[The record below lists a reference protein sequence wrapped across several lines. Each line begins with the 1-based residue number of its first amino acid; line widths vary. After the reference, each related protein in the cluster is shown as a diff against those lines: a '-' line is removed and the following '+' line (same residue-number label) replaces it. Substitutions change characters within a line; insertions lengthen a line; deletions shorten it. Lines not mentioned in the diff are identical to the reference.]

1 MDKIKIRK
9 GLDIRLAG
17 APSKQLE
24 RFEPTSCAITPTD
37 FIGVLPKLHVEE
49 GDDVKAGSVLFHDKN
64 NEQIVFTSPVS
75 GKVKSIVRGEK
86 RAILEVIVENDG
98 KNESIDFGASDT
110 FQETSLQQI
119 RNEIIDKMLR
129 SGVWPMLRQRP
140 FATIANPNDRP
151 KHIFVSMFDTSPLA
165 PDNDY
170 IIENQYDALNT
181 GINVL
186 SKLTDGNVFINVSA
200 NSTTCTDAMKSID
213 GHVNNVIVTEFSGPH
228 PAGDVGTQINAISP
242 INKGETLWY
251 CYPQDVIT
259 IGKLFL
265 TGKYDSTRIIAMTGS
280 GVKKPH
286 YYQTRIGADLTPILN
301 IDENARVISGNVLTG
316 TNITGDK
323 YLCFHDTQVTVI
335 PEGNEYRL
343 FGWLA
348 PNFKRYTSTNTMF
361 SSLFKK
367 KTYDF
372 DTNTNGD
379 TRPYIMTGQ
388 FERVFPF
395 DIYPMQL
402 IKACLAKDI
411 DEMEELGIYEV
422 DAEDFALCEVIDP
435 SKTPIQQI
443 IREGLEFI
451 RKETK

>member
-1 MDKIKIRK
+1 MDKIKIKK

-24 RFEPTSCAITPTD
+24 RFEPTSCAIKPTD

-49 GDDVKAGSVLFHDKN
+49 GDEVKAGSVLFHDKN
-64 NEQIVFTSPVS
+64 NENIVFTSPVS
-75 GKVKSIVRGEK
+75 GKVKAIVRGEK
-86 RAILEVIVENDG
+86 RAILEVVVESDG
-98 KNESIDFGASDT
+98 KNNAIDFSD
-110 FQETSLQQI
+110 
-119 RNEIIDKMLR
+119 IDNPIDRMLR

-140 FATIANPNDRP
+140 YATIANPNDRP
-151 KHIFVSMFDTSPLA
+151 KHIFVSTFDTAPLA
-165 PDNDY
+165 PDYNY
-170 IIENQYDALNT
+170 IIENQSEALIA

-186 SKLTDGNVFINVSA
+186 SKLTDGNVYVNVCRDARPCVS
-200 NSTTCTDAMKSID
+200 TDAK
-213 GHVNNVIVTEFSGPH
+213 NVVVTEFSGPH
-228 PAGDVGTQINAISP
+228 PAGNVGTQINAISP
-242 INKGETLWY
+242 INKGEIVWY

-280 GVKKPH
+280 AAKNPH
-286 YYQTRIGADLTPILN
+286 YYQTRIGADISTILH

-323 YLCFHDTQVTVI
+323 HLCFHDSQVTVI
-335 PEGNEYRL
+335 PEGNEYKL
-343 FGWLA
+343 FGWLR
-348 PNFKRYTSTNTMF
+348 PITKRFT
-361 SSLFKK
+361 
-367 KTYDF
+367 

-379 TRPYIMTGQ
+379 TRPYIMTGE
-388 FERVFPF
+388 FERIFPF

-402 IKACLAKDI
+402 IKACLIKDI
-411 DEMEELGIYEV
+411 DQMEELGIYEV

-451 RKETK
+451 RKETN

>member
-17 APSKQLE
+17 TPSKQLE
-24 RFEPTSCAITPTD
+24 RFEPTSCAIKPTD

-49 GDDVKAGSVLFHDKN
+49 GDPVKVGSVLFHDKN

-75 GKVKSIVRGEK
+75 GKVKAIVRGEK
-86 RAILEVIVENDG
+86 RAIQEVVVESDG
-98 KNESIDFGASDT
+98 KNESIDFGDVDDPI
-110 FQETSLQQI
+110 E
-119 RNEIIDKMLR
+119 KMLR
-129 SGVWPMLRQRP
+129 SGIWPMLRQRP

-151 KHIFVSMFDTSPLA
+151 KHIFISMFDTAPLA
-165 PDNDY
+165 PDNDF
-170 IIENQYDALNT
+170 IIENQYNALMA

-186 SKLTDGNVFINVSA
+186 AKLTDGNVYINVDA
-200 NSTTCTDAMKSID
+200 NSAKCRDAINRVCTGMD
-213 GHVNNVIVTEFSGPH
+213 NVVITEFSGPH
-228 PAGDVGTQINAISP
+228 PAGNVGTQINAISP
-242 INKGETLWY
+242 INKGETVWY
-251 CYPQDVIT
+251 CYPQDVVT

-265 TGKYDSTRIIAMTGS
+265 TGKYDSTRVIAMTGS
-280 GVKKPH
+280 AVNDPH
-286 YYQTRIGADLTPILN
+286 YYETRIGADIRPICKD
-301 IDENARVISGNVLTG
+301 ITRGVRVISGNVLTG
-316 TNITGDK
+316 TNITNDN

-335 PEGNEYRL
+335 PEGDEYRL

-367 KTYDF
+367 KTYNF

-402 IKACLAKDI
+402 IKACLVKDI

>member
-17 APSKQLE
+17 APSKQIE
-24 RFEPTSCAITPTD
+24 RFEPKFCAIRPTD
-37 FIGVLPKLHVEE
+37 FIGVVPKLHVEE
-49 GDDVKAGSVLFHDKN
+49 GDTVKVGSVLFHDKN
-64 NEQIVFTSPVS
+64 NERIVFTSPIS
-75 GKVKSIVRGEK
+75 GTVKAIVRGEK
-86 RAILEVIVENDG
+86 RAILKIMVENDG
-98 KNESIDFGASDT
+98 KNDAIDFSFVNDP
-110 FQETSLQQI
+110 
-119 RNEIIDKMLR
+119 IDKMLQ

-170 IIENQYDALNT
+170 IIENQYDAIAE

-186 SKLTDGNVFINVSA
+186 SRLTDGNVYINVNV
-200 NSTTCTDAMKSID
+200 NSTTCTDAINRISTGI
-213 GHVNNVIVTEFSGPH
+213 NNVVITQFEGPH
-228 PAGDVGTQINAISP
+228 PAGNVGTQINALSP
-242 INKGETLWY
+242 INKGETVWY

-265 TGKYDSTRIIAMTGS
+265 TGRYDSTRIIAMTGS
-280 GVKKPH
+280 AVKNPH
-286 YYQTRIGADLTPILN
+286 YYQTQVGADITPILDIVDN
-301 IDENARVISGNVLTG
+301 SRVISGNVLTG
-316 TNITGDK
+316 TKITGDNCIGF
-323 YLCFHDTQVTVI
+323 YDSQVTVI
-335 PEGNEYRL
+335 PEGNEYKL
-343 FGWLA
+343 FGWLR
-348 PNFKRYTSTNTMF
+348 PIFKRFT
-361 SSLFKK
+361 
-367 KTYDF
+367 

-402 IKACLAKDI
+402 IKACLIKDI
-411 DEMEELGIYEV
+411 DQMEELGIYEV

-435 SKTPIQQI
+435 SKTQIQQI
-443 IREGLEFI
+443 IRDGLEFI

>member
-17 APSKQLE
+17 APSKQIE
-24 RFEPTSCAITPTD
+24 RFEPKFCAIKPTD
-37 FIGVLPKLHVEE
+37 FIGVVPKLHVEE
-49 GDDVKAGSVLFHDKN
+49 GDTVKVGSVLFHDKN
-64 NEQIVFTSPVS
+64 NERIVFTSPIS
-75 GKVKSIVRGEK
+75 GTVKAIVRGEK
-86 RAILEVIVENDG
+86 RAILKIMVENDG
-98 KNESIDFGASDT
+98 KNDAIDFSSVNDP
-110 FQETSLQQI
+110 
-119 RNEIIDKMLR
+119 IDKMLQ

-151 KHIFVSMFDTSPLA
+151 KHIFVSMFDTAPLA

-170 IIENQYDALNT
+170 IIENQYDAIAE

-186 SKLTDGNVFINVSA
+186 SRLTDGNVYINVNV
-200 NSTTCTDAMKSID
+200 NSTTCRDAINRISTDI
-213 GHVNNVIVTEFSGPH
+213 NNVVITQFEGPH
-228 PAGDVGTQINAISP
+228 PAGNVGTQINVISP
-242 INKGETLWY
+242 INKGETVWY

-265 TGKYDSTRIIAMTGS
+265 TGRYDSTRIIAMTGS
-280 GVKKPH
+280 AVKKPH
-286 YYQTRIGADLTPILN
+286 YYQTQVGADITPILD
-301 IDENARVISGNVLTG
+301 IVENSRVISGNVLTG
-316 TNITGDK
+316 TNITSDNCIGFYDS
-323 YLCFHDTQVTVI
+323 QVTVI
-335 PEGNEYRL
+335 PEGNKYKL
-343 FGWLA
+343 FGWLR
-348 PNFKRYTSTNTMF
+348 PVFKRFT
-361 SSLFKK
+361 
-367 KTYDF
+367 

-402 IKACLAKDI
+402 IKACLIKDI
-411 DEMEELGIYEV
+411 DQMEELGIYEI

-451 RKETK
+451 RKETC